1 LGQSKVDTCKVKNQF
16 LKQEIKFIEHL
27 IENEEF
33 ENVVEVSSDLDL
45 SAFCKIEL
53 IDSLNFYSGW
63 ADYRLKN
70 LENASYKLNAVTQK
84 SILILI

>member
-1 LGQSKVDTCKVKNQF
+1 MTITRLVFVIASLAISNLLLGQSKVDTCKVKNQF

-53 IDSLNFYSGW
+53 IDSLNFYSG
-63 ADYRLKN
+63 
-70 LENASYKLNAVTQK
+70 
-84 SILILI
+84 